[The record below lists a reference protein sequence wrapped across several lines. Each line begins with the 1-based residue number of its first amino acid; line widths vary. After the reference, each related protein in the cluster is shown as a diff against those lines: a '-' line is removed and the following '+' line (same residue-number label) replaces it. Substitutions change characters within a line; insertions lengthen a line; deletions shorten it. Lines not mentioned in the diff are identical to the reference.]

1 MIATKKLPLLAVAIL
16 PLAVLLFAA
25 APQDDQ
31 KPVSRAT
38 FMRTKLMHAQKVLEG
53 IAKENYDEVAKSSQA
68 ISLLT
73 LEEQWNVITTEE
85 YLRQSRAFRD
95 AADSLTE
102 AAKARNMDAASLAY
116 VDMTL
121 SCVKCHKQIRA
132 KAKPAGI
139 K

>member
-1 MIATKKLPLLAVAIL
+1 MFIRNRSAWILLALLPLSVIFL
-16 PLAVLLFAA
+16 AA
-25 APQDDQ
+25 AQQDDQ
-31 KPVSRAT
+31 KPPSRAT
-38 FMRTKLMHAQKVLEG
+38 FMRNKLMHAQKVLEG
-53 IAKENYDEVAKSSQA
+53 IAKENYDEIAKSAQA

-73 LEEQWNVITTEE
+73 LEEQWNVITTED

-95 AADSLTE
+95 AADALTE
-102 AAKARNMDAASLAY
+102 AAKARNLDAASLAY

-132 KAKPAGI
+132 KIKPSS